1 MSEYLPAGAAND
13 PNAPYNQH
21 DNTEEVLTDI
31 YVYTGLFKET
41 RIPIS
46 DVKAIRTLEC
56 EKNDEGSVD
65 KYDSIEYDYSESNIE
80 ECYKNEEYT
89 IIELL
94 QLLSKYIQHDFKLNK
109 VNASYSSIIK
119 DEEGKPYNLNP
130 ILKSLQG
137 WKEEELDIN
146 LN

>member
-1 MSEYLPAGAAND
+1 MSKYLPTGAAD
-13 PNAPYNQH
+13 DHNAPYNQSY
-21 DNTEEVLTDI
+21 NNKEVPTDI
-31 YVYTGLFKET
+31 CVYTGLFKET
-41 RIPIS
+41 TIPVSNVICT
-46 DVKAIRTLEC
+46 RTLEY
-56 EKNDEGSVD
+56 ERNDEGSVD
-65 KYDSIEYDYSESNIE
+65 KCDSIEYDYSESNLE